1 MKFLF
6 INNFIYFL
14 FIFLFFFGCSKDYS
28 HLSIIEENDLNN
40 NLNNMYEEVFLN
52 HSTVLFTPSID
63 SKNNNSTLF
72 IGKYEDNFL
81 EV

>member
-1 MKFLF
+1 MKFSF

-14 FIFLFFFGCSKDYS
+14 FIFLFFFGCNKNYS

-52 HSTVLFTPSID
+52 HSTVLFT
-63 SKNNNSTLF
+63 LF
-72 IGKYEDNFL
+72 TCVFSVSNPDRPL
-81 EV
+81 